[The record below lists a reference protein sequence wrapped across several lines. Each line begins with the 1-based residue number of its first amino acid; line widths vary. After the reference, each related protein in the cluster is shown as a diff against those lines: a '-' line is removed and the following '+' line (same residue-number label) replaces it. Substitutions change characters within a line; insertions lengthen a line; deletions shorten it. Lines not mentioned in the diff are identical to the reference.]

1 MAVRLPRTALRWCS
15 HPTRSAYDPLICRH
29 PARLVRYDIAL
40 ARPWHGSRTGAGL
53 VKDYLGYPE
62 LRDGPQDANALFHE
76 GARSYLDGVKDIT
89 EGVAWCYDGYIKP
102 HELNQELIESLQR
115 LPAAELKG
123 KDAPLVLAYLHRTH
137 PCPVL
142 AAYQCASAKIR

>member
-1 MAVRLPRTALRWCS
+1 MSRLFHAILLALFIMPDTAV
-15 HPTRSAYDPLICRH
+15 
-29 PARLVRYDIAL
+29 
-40 ARPWHGSRTGAGL
+40 ARPWHGSRTGASL

-62 LRDGPQDANALFHE
+62 LRDIPQDANAQFHE

-89 EGVAWCYDGYIKP
+89 QGVVWCYDGYIKP

-123 KDAPLVLAYLHRTH
+123 QAAPLVAAYLRKKY
-137 PCPVL
+137 PC
-142 AAYQCASAKIR
+142 SAESTRRKP